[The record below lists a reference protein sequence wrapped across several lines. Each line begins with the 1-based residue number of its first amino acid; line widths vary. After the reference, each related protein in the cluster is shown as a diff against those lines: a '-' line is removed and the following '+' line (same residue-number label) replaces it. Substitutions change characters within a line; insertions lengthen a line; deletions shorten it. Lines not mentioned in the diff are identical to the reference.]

1 MDTNTK
7 LIYTI
12 AIENI
17 NMVKVM
23 SVISDIMLNKV
34 NEKTTDLLVEIRE
47 GFPEYWKNNQWIR
60 YFAGVSD
67 IENKGFIES
76 VLKEIKDEFL
86 EDFICDSKE

>member
-12 AIENI
+12 ATENI

-47 GFPEYWKNNQWIR
+47 GFPEYWENNQWIR
-60 YFAGVSD
+60 YLAGVSD

-76 VLKEIKDEFL
+76 VLKEIKEEFL
-86 EDFICDSKE
+86 ECFACDEK